1 MPKIVFCETKP
12 FDLIRDRDLS
22 LYAGALVRCFD
33 DGLLALDNDP
43 AETPCAVLPLVART
57 IYSPAPMP
65 PAAALHSLIEN
76 AELNGLIPQHYLAD
90 VLDRFADY
98 PARRIAELPPRNAQP
113 LDAARAAA

>member
-43 AETPCAVLPLVART
+43 AETPCAVLPLVARN
-57 IYSPAPMP
+57 IYSPAPMA

-76 AELNGLIPQHYLAD
+76 AELNGLILRMPVILIGHSG
-90 VLDRFADY
+90 
-98 PARRIAELPPRNAQP
+98 RR
-113 LDAARAAA
+113 